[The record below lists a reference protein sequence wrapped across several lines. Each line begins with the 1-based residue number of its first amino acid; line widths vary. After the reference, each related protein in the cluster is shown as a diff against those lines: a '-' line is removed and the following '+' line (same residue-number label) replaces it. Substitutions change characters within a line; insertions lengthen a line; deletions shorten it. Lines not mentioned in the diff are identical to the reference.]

1 MPDMYDKLGDLL
13 NEALK
18 SGEIPNQ
25 KPAQADT
32 VQADVAQ
39 ADDLEDRNNH
49 NENHDDVN
57 NDETCDKS
65 GLFSFN
71 SFNKEKI
78 RLKIPKKEKKICGQ
92 VVKLHKY
99 TENMQFPP
107 QIQNALTTLD
117 IAYPI
122 TTTQI
127 KKQYRK
133 ILKITHP
140 DTKNTIQ
147 QLQGVN
153 FNRQYTIDEIKSA
166 YNLLCNYFDI
176 K

>member
-1 MPDMYDKLGDLL
+1 MYDKLGDLL
-13 NEALK
+13 NEALE

-25 KPAQADT
+25 KTPQADSAKTDIAQAGN
-32 VQADVAQ
+32 
-39 ADDLEDRNNH
+39 LEDRNNH
-49 NENHDDVN
+49 DKNHNDVH
-57 NDETCDKS
+57 NDENCAKS

-71 SFNKEKI
+71 KEKS
-78 RLKIPKKEKKICGQ
+78 RLKIPRKEKKIYGQ

-99 TENMQFPP
+99 TENIQFPP

-117 IAYPI
+117 IAYPVTAI
-122 TTTQI
+122 KI

-140 DTKNTIQ
+140 DSKKTIQ
-147 QLQGVN
+147 QSQTVN
-153 FNRQYTIDEIKSA
+153 FNRQYTVDEVKCA
-166 YNLLCNYFDI
+166 YNLLCNYFNI